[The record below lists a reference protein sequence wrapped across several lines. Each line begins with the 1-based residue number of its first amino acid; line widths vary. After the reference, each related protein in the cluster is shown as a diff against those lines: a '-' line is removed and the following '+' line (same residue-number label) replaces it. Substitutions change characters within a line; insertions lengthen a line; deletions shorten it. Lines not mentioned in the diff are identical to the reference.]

1 MNKNDFVK
9 AVTVVNGQERK
20 ELAVSPLAE
29 GDTLVLKK
37 HEERDIDGNKF
48 IALLTDDDRMISANQ
63 VLRIGNGINF
73 GTKDL
78 KVAAGKLYD
87 KVSSATGLP
96 LTINKSY
103 KTTSASGNIRNNY
116 RFNPVTL

>member
-1 MNKNDFVK
+1 MNKNDFVN
-9 AVTVVNGQERK
+9 AVIVVNGQERTT
-20 ELAVSPLAE
+20 LAVSPLAE
-29 GDTLVLKK
+29 GDTLVLKRT
-37 HEERDIDGNKF
+37 EQRDVEGNKF
-48 IALLTDDDRMISANQ
+48 VALLTDDDRMISANQ

-78 KVAAGKLYD
+78 KEAAKKLYD
-87 KVSSATGLP
+87 KVSSETGLP

-103 KTTSASGNIRNNY
+103 KTISASGNPRNNY

>member
-9 AVTVVNGQERK
+9 AVTVVNGQERT
-20 ELAVSPLAE
+20 ELAISPLAE

-37 HEERDIDGNKF
+37 HEQRDVDGNKF
-48 IALLTDDDRMISANQ
+48 VALLTDDDRMISANQ

-87 KVSSATGLP
+87 KVSSANGLS

-103 KTTSASGNIRNNY
+103 KTVSASGTPRNNY